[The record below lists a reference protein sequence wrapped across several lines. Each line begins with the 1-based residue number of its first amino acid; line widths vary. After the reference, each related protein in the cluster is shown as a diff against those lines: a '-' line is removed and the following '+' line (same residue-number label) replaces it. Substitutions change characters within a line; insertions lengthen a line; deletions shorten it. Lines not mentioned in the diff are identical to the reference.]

1 MTPNNLLAH
10 FRYSTLFWNTYVT
23 TERKNKKEDNF
34 YFGVAITLVCTL
46 GLMFFRNTTFLVALV
61 FAFPFA
67 ILIPWLRQKISYKYL
82 EKNISNPEVKIYDTF
97 LRINQHTIEFKNDQ
111 RRLKNI
117 KIIETANHLYLLEFD
132 IQWLTRKGPT
142 NDEYRIP
149 IPPEKLDEAQK
160 IISIL
165 ST

>member
-10 FRYSTLFWNTYVT
+10 FTYSKDFWNLYVD

-34 YFGVAITLVCTL
+34 YFGAAITIICTA
-46 GLMFFRNTTFLVALV
+46 GLMFFRNTTFLVALL
-61 FAFPFA
+61 FAIPFA

-82 EKNISNPEVKIYDTF
+82 EKNIQNPEVKIYDTF
-97 LRINQHTIEFKNDQ
+97 LRINHQTIEFKNDQ

-117 KIIETANHLYLLEFD
+117 KLIETANHLFLLEFD

-149 IPPEKLDEAQK
+149 IPSEKIEEAQK

-165 ST
+165 TS